1 MATSARQGGAPH
13 HTEPP
18 LSSFDRLPELLTEQV
33 DRVRDRTAE
42 AVSSD
47 GASILRETSKL
58 RAAFDEL
65 GDELRDRV
73 GDLEATVDDLADRFD
88 DDSRGNATTWPR
100 RLFWLAVGT
109 GIGVGVGYLTDPDR
123 GQDRR
128 AQLVD
133 TAQTRAD
140 EVAREASQRA
150 TDVRDQVTSSA
161 QHVAAETQA
170 AAASV
175 TDEVKDAAEDVA
187 GQAQTS
193 AERLADEARPS

>member
-1 MATSARQGGAPH
+1 M
-13 HTEPP
+13 EPP
-18 LSSFDRLPELLTEQV
+18 LSTLDRLPELFSEQV

-47 GASILRETSKL
+47 GASILREVGKL
-58 RAAFDEL
+58 RAAFDDL

-73 GDLEATVDDLADRFD
+73 DVLEATIGDLADDVD
-88 DDSRGNATTWPR
+88 DGSRGNATTWPR

-109 GIGVGVGYLTDPDR
+109 GVGVGVGYLTDPDR

-133 TAQTRAD
+133 TAQSRAD

-150 TDVRDQVTSSA
+150 SDVRDQVATSA
-161 QHVAAETQA
+161 QHVADETQSA
-170 AAASV
+170 VSSV

-187 GQAQTS
+187 DQAQDS